1 MVEQAQGERAPFFG
15 VMPWVSSV
23 KLRIISLMP
32 FTPSV
37 EKWLRSVPR

>member
-1 MVEQAQGERAPFFG
+1 VPGFV
-15 VMPWVSSV
+15 VMSSRRPL